1 MSLHSTHSS
10 QASHSQSGP
19 AKCRFCDKEFK
30 YKKSLISHELKHT
43 EDKVPVKVE
52 PPDKPASADLLTE
65 TNNEFA
71 KEFDSESSQ
80 DEGEEDNTCD
90 ICEKQFSYKRL
101 LIQHKRTKHTMVAG
115 MKRAKIS
122 LKDCSVRCLICDEE
136 MKVSAINEHN
146 QKHISVN
153 IRPRNIYT
161 CAECAQKFKSCSNLA
176 NHIKL
181 VHR

>member
-1 MSLHSTHSS
+1 MTV
-10 QASHSQSGP
+10 
-19 AKCRFCDKEFK
+19 
-30 YKKSLISHELKHT
+30 KH
-43 EDKVPVKVE
+43 E
-52 PPDKPASADLLTE
+52 PPDKAPHHDLLAE
-65 TNNEFA
+65 KHDFA
-71 KEFDSESSQ
+71 DTADNQEYDSESSQ

-122 LKDCSVRCLICDEE
+122 LKDCSVRCLICEEE